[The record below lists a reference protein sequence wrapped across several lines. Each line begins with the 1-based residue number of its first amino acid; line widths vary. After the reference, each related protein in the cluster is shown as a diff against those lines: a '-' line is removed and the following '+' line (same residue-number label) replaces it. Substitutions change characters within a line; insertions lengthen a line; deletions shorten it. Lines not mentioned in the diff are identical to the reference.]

1 MTELVAAERN
11 KQGAIETGQEPSP
24 SSADSSRRVLV
35 VVDEPCTSPERCASI
50 RTDAGSGPTDALV
63 IAPTHGAAATRW
75 YVDEDAARADAAQ
88 RLRACVACLA
98 GDGIR
103 AEGRPGDSDPVQAIT
118 DALQVYAADEIQL
131 ITAPQRPSTWH
142 HQNVIDRARGSFEQ
156 PIKHVVMPMQGET
169 QARPRHIRPNHGP
182 PPASAASPR
191 HAARHSSLWKRFVAR
206 ASRRPQPRRRSS
218 RSDCVDLFSSRYG
231 TGMPASMG
239 IAWTRLS
246 EYGSTPMR
254 SRPASA
260 SVSCRKEVP
269 R

>member
-11 KQGAIETGQEPSP
+11 MQRAIETGQEPSP

-35 VVDEPCTSPERCASI
+35 VVDEPCTSLERCASI

-169 QARPRHIRPNHGP
+169 QASSTHSPEPRPSARVRGKPTPRGP
-182 PPASAASPR
+182 AQQP
-191 HAARHSSLWKRFVAR
+191 LETL
-206 ASRRPQPRRRSS
+206 RRPGESPSATATTFVTLGLRRP
-218 RSDCVDLFSSRYG
+218 VLFTLEPGCRRAW
-231 TGMPASMG
+231 ASLG
-239 IAWTRLS
+239 P
-246 EYGSTPMR
+246 Y
-254 SRPASA
+254 
-260 SVSCRKEVP
+260 
-269 R
+269 